1 MTLKTLLKTSG
12 MASLAASI
20 AVLTMPV
27 AASAADDAQRGWNGD
42 RSGQRA
48 APIENRG
55 DRRAARVDNRS
66 EQRATRIEQRG
77 DRRAE
82 QVQRRTENASPRV
95 EQWGDRRS
103 AQIDRRSERRAD
115 RVEERGDRRADRID
129 IRSERRAER
138 VEDRSTW
145 RNRSYTDT
153 NRNRTYSGDRNYAY
167 RDRDTDRSKSDWN
180 RYNSKKDYRWDRH
193 DWRRDNRYD
202 WRSYRDK
209 HRHIYRVG
217 RYYSPYSSWS
227 YRRLSVGFYLDS
239 LFYSNR
245 YWIGD
250 PYYYRLPPAYG
261 PYRWVRYYDD
271 ALLVDIYS
279 GEVVDVI
286 YDVFW

>member
-1 MTLKTLLKTSG
+1 
-12 MASLAASI
+12 MASPAASI

-27 AASAADDAQRGWNGD
+27 AASAAEDAQHGWNGD

-48 APIENRG
+48 ARVETGAITAPRALTSGPNNAPRASNSAETAAPNRFSDARTTHHRVSSNGGIAALPRLTGAAIGVPIG
-55 DRRAARVDNRS
+55 SKTGATAARIEIDN
-66 EQRATRIEQRG
+66 
-77 DRRAE
+77 
-82 QVQRRTENASPRV
+82 
-95 EQWGDRRS
+95 
-103 AQIDRRSERRAD
+103 
-115 RVEERGDRRADRID
+115 
-129 IRSERRAER
+129 RSERRAER

-167 RDRDTDRSKSDWN
+167 RDRDTERSKSDWN

-193 DWRRDNRYD
+193 DWRRDHRYD

-209 HRHIYRVG
+209 HRHIYRAG

-245 YWIGD
+245 YWISD

>member
-1 MTLKTLLKTSG
+1 MMLKTLLKNG
-12 MASLAASI
+12 AMASLAASLAI
-20 AVLTMPV
+20 LAIPV
-27 AASAADDAQRGWNGD
+27 SASAADNAERGWNGD

-48 APIENRG
+48 ARVENRG
-55 DRRAARVDNRS
+55 DRRAARIDNRS
-66 EQRATRIEQRG
+66 EQRAARIEQRG

-82 QVQRRTENASPRV
+82 RVQNRTDNASPRV

-103 AQIDRRSERRAD
+103 AQVDRRSERRAD
-115 RVEERGDRRADRID
+115 AVERRGDWRANRVDN
-129 IRSERRAER
+129 RSERRAER
-138 VEDRSTW
+138 IEDRSSS
-145 RNRSYTDT
+145 RNRTYSDP
-153 NRNRTYSGDRNYAY
+153 NRNRTYSGNSRYAY
-167 RDRDTDRSKSDWN
+167 GDRDYNRNNDDWHSKSGSGH
-180 RYNSKKDYRWDRH
+180 RHWDRH

-202 WRSYRDK
+202 WRSHRNS
-209 HRHIYRVG
+209 HRHIYRLG
-217 RYYSPYSSWS
+217 RYYAPYDYWS
-227 YRRLSVGFYLDS
+227 YRRLSVGFFMDA

-245 YWIGD
+245 YWIND